1 MGLRIATNV
10 PSLNVQRNIE
20 KNSVETAQSFARLS
34 SGSRINRA
42 SDDAAGLS
50 ISQNLEAQVRGL
62 KQAQRNA
69 NDGISLVQTAEG
81 GMNEVS
87 NILIRLRELGVQAAS
102 DTIGD
107 TERGFVNKEYQSLK
121 AEVDRIAGSTN
132 FNGTQLL
139 SGDGKD
145 LTFHVGAF
153 AGEEN
158 KIHYDTGSTNMKT
171 DALGISG
178 LNVLSKDAAADSL
191 SSIDQAITKLNEN
204 RSGLGALQNRLHST
218 SNSLGVSVE
227 NMAEAKSRIADTDI
241 AAETSV
247 LMKNNILQNA
257 GIAVLSQA
265 NSQPQAAMKLL

>member
-20 KNSVETAQSFARLS
+20 KTSVETSQSFARLS

-50 ISQNLEAQVRGL
+50 ISQNLEAQTRGL

-102 DTIGD
+102 DTVGD
-107 TERGFVNKEYQSLK
+107 TERGFINKEYESLK
-121 AEVDRIAGSTN
+121 QEVDRIASSTN

-139 SGDGKD
+139 SGEGKA
-145 LTFHVGAF
+145 LSFHVGAF

-158 KIHYDTGSTNMKT
+158 VIHFDTASSNVKT
-171 DALGISG
+171 GALGIDG
-178 LNVLSKDAAADSL
+178 LNVMSKEGAAGSL
-191 SSIDQAITKLNEN
+191 ATIDQAINKLNEN
-204 RSGLGALQNRLHST
+204 RSALGALQNRLHST
-218 SNSLGVSVE
+218 SNSLGVAFE
-227 NMAEAKSRIADTDI
+227 NMSEAKSRIADTDI
-241 AAETSV
+241 AHETSV
-247 LMKNNILQNA
+247 LMKNSILQNA
-257 GIAVLSQA
+257 GISVLSQA
-265 NSQPQAAMKLL
+265 NSAPQAAMKLL

>member
-20 KNSVETAQSFARLS
+20 KNSVEASKSFARLS
-34 SGSRINRA
+34 SGQRITRA

-62 KQAQRNA
+62 KQSQRNA

-102 DTIGD
+102 DTLGD
-107 TERGFVNKEYQSLK
+107 TERGFINKEYQSLK
-121 AEVDRIAGSTN
+121 QEVDRIALSTN
-132 FNGTQLL
+132 FNGAALL
-139 SGDGKD
+139 NGEGKD
-145 LTFHVGAF
+145 MVFHVGAF

-158 KIHYDTGSTNMKT
+158 KIHYDTSQTNVQAS
-171 DALGISG
+171 ALGISG
-178 LNVLSKDAAADSL
+178 LGVASKDEAGSSL
-191 SSIDQAITKLNEN
+191 ATIDQAINKLNEN
-204 RSGLGALQNRLHST
+204 RSALGALQNRLQST
-218 SNSLGVSVE
+218 SNSLGVAFE
-227 NMAEAKSRIADTDI
+227 NMSDAKSRIADTDI
-241 AAETSV
+241 ASETSI
-247 LMKNNILQNA
+247 LMKNSILQNA

-265 NSQPQAAMKLL
+265 NAQPQSAMKLL

>member
-20 KNSVETAQSFARLS
+20 KTSTETSQSFARLS

-50 ISQNLEAQVRGL
+50 ISNNLEAQVRGL

-102 DTIGD
+102 DTVGD
-107 TERGFVNKEYQSLK
+107 TERGFINKEYTSLK
-121 AEVDRIAGSTN
+121 QEVDRIASSTN

-139 SGDGKD
+139 GGEGKE

-158 KIHYDTGSTNMKT
+158 KIKYDTTQTNVKSSS
-171 DALGISG
+171 LGIDG
-178 LNVLSKDAAADSL
+178 LDVSSKDGAASSL
-191 SSIDQAITKLNEN
+191 SQIDMAINKLNEN
-204 RSGLGALQNRLHST
+204 RSSLGALQNRLHST
-218 SNSLGVSVE
+218 SSSLGVSVE
-227 NMAEAKSRIADTDI
+227 NMSEAKSRISDTDV

-247 LMKNNILQNA
+247 LMKNSILQNA
-257 GIAVLSQA
+257 GIAVLAQA
-265 NSQPQAAMKLL
+265 NAQPNAAMKLL

>member
-10 PSLNVQRNIE
+10 PSLAVQRNIE
-20 KNSVETAQSFARLS
+20 KASTETSQSFSRLS
-34 SGSRINRA
+34 SGQRINRA

-50 ISQNLEAQVRGL
+50 ISNNLEAQTRGL

-102 DTIGD
+102 DTVGD
-107 TERGFVNKEYQSLK
+107 TERGFINKEYDSLK
-121 AEVDRIAGSTN
+121 QEVDRISISTN

-139 SGDGKD
+139 SGASKE

-158 KIHYDTGSTNMKT
+158 KIKYDTAQTNVGSA
-171 DALGISG
+171 ALGIDS
-178 LNVLSKDAAADSL
+178 LNVMSKEGAAESLAQVDS
-191 SSIDQAITKLNEN
+191 AINKLNEN
-204 RSGLGALQNRLHST
+204 RSSLGALQNRLHST
-218 SNSLGVSVE
+218 STSLGVAYE
-227 NMAEAKSRIADTDI
+227 NMSEAKSRISDTDI

-247 LMKNNILQNA
+247 LMKNSILQNA
-257 GIAVLSQA
+257 GVAVLSQA
-265 NSQPQAAMKLL
+265 NAQPQAAMKLL